1 MKKPIMAIMY
11 DFDKT
16 LSTTDMQNYAFIPA
30 LGMTPDE
37 FWGATG
43 EFSKKTGCER
53 ILSYMWMMIKLSKE
67 KGIQCT
73 QKWLNSLGKEVQY
86 YPGVETWF
94 KRINEYGKS
103 KGVRVEH
110 YLVSSGT
117 KEIVDGT
124 SIAKEF
130 KKIYGCEFY
139 YDPETKLPIW
149 PKFAI
154 NYTQKTQYF
163 FRISKGIT
171 NKTDD
176 SVNNKTVS
184 RRIPYENMVYLGD
197 GMTDVPCMVLVKQN
211 NGNAIAIYN
220 KKEQGN
226 VSSLLRGGRV
236 NFACLAD
243 YSENSDLDKTMK
255 LIIDKISINHTLKCK
270 EEELLKKEMRREKS
284 AK

>member
-139 YDPETKLPIW
+139 YDPETKLPVW

>member
-73 QKWLNSLGKEVQY
+73 QKWLNSLGKEVRY

-117 KEIVDGT
+117 KEIIDGT

-149 PKFAI
+149 LKFAI

>member
-73 QKWLNSLGKEVQY
+73 QKWLNSLGKEVLY

-117 KEIVDGT
+117 KEIIDGT

>member
-73 QKWLNSLGKEVQY
+73 QKWLNSLGKEVKY

-117 KEIVDGT
+117 KEIIDGT

>member
-73 QKWLNSLGKEVQY
+73 QKWLNSLGKEVRY

-139 YDPETKLPIW
+139 YDPETKLPVW

>member
-16 LSTTDMQNYAFIPA
+16 LSTTDMQNYSFIPA

-43 EFSKKTGCER
+43 EFSKKTGTER
-53 ILSYMWMMIKLSKE
+53 ILSYMWMMVKLGKE
-67 KGIQCT
+67 KGLPLT
-73 QKWLNSLGKEVQY
+73 EKWFNSLGKEVVY
-86 YPGVETWF
+86 YPGVEKWF
-94 KRINEYGKS
+94 KRINKYGKE
-103 KGVRVEH
+103 KGVQVEH

-130 KKIYGCEFY
+130 TKIYGCEFY
-139 YDPETKLPIW
+139 YDPETKQPLW

-163 FRISKGIT
+163 FRISKGVT
-171 NKTDD
+171 NVHDE
-176 SVNNKTVS
+176 SVNNKTTS
-184 RRIPYENMVYLGD
+184 RRVPYANMVYLGD

-211 NGNAIAIYN
+211 GGNAIAIYN
-220 KKEQGN
+220 KKDQAN
-226 VSSLLRGGRV
+226 VSSLIKAGRV
-236 NFACLAD
+236 NYACLAN
-243 YSENSDLDKTMK
+243 YEEGSDLDQTMK
-255 LIIDKISINHTLKCK
+255 LIIDKISLNYQMEKK
-270 EEELLKKEMRREKS
+270 EQQLLKKEMRGEKHV
-284 AK
+284 K

>member
-73 QKWLNSLGKEVQY
+73 QKWLNSLGKEVRY

-117 KEIVDGT
+117 KEIIDGT

-139 YDPETKLPIW
+139 YDPETKLPVW

-154 NYTQKTQYF
+154 NYTQKTQYY

>member
-73 QKWLNSLGKEVQY
+73 QKWLNSLGKEVRY
-86 YPGVETWF
+86 YPGVETRF

-139 YDPETKLPIW
+139 YDPETKLPVW

>member
-73 QKWLNSLGKEVQY
+73 QKWLNSLGKEVRY

-94 KRINEYGKS
+94 KRINEYGRS

-117 KEIVDGT
+117 KEIIDGT